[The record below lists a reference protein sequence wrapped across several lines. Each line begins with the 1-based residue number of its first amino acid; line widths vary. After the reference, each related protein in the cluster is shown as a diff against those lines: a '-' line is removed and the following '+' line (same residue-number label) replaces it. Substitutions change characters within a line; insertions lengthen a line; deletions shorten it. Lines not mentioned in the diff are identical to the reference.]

1 MPYPT
6 PLIKFSFGGSLAD
19 GLEIWSCGL
28 TMDFVGGEGYEMD
41 LFTDWQEDFDLFVTA
56 VENFISEPD
65 ARVPTG
71 VQLTWVKAALVGTDG
86 AYLMEPVEAPASASG
101 GDAGGYLP
109 QGALVYTL
117 VSSRWKDP
125 GRYNRFYLPTST
137 PTSTTGWR
145 LTEAQADDAAG
156 ACHAF
161 LDALDGLGSV
171 ASLVVVASPVGAG
184 HNNSVEEI
192 RVGRLIDTQ
201 RRRRNAIA
209 EDYSV
214 VPRFPFPAV

>member
-6 PLIKFSFGGSLAD
+6 PLIKLSFGGTLAD

-28 TMDFVGGEGYEMD
+28 TMDVVDVPGNEMANF
-41 LFTDWQEDFDLFVTA
+41 LLWQEDFPAYVTII
-56 VENFISEPD
+56 ENFVSNPD

-71 VQLTWVKAALVGTDG
+71 VNLTWVKAALVDTDG
-86 AYLMEPVEAPASASG
+86 AYMMEPIEAPASASG

-117 VSSRWKDP
+117 VSDRWKDP

-145 LTEAQADDAAG
+145 LTEAQALDAAE
-156 ACHAF
+156 ACKSF
-161 LDALDGLGSV
+161 IEQLDITGTQ
-171 ASLVVVASPVGAG
+171 ASSIVVVASPVGSG
-184 HNNSVEEI
+184 HMRGVYDI

-209 EDYSV
+209 EDYQTVSLISS
-214 VPRFPFPAV
+214 P